1 MASELHAHRVTALT
15 VTPGYLR
22 SEAMLDQWGVTEEH
36 WRDAIAKDP
45 YFAESETPC
54 YVGRAV
60 AALAADPE
68 VSSKC
73 GGVFA
78 SWTLAKESGFTDL
91 DGRPSD
97 WGSFFPRKVREIIDQ
112 DTAPSPMELFAVRM
126 RLHQVERDP
135 SAAGEAQRLRAY
147 LDRHRAAAT
156 HGASSS

>member
-1 MASELHAHRVTALT
+1 MGRHRGALAGWDRKGP
-15 VTPGYLR
+15 VFRGI
-22 SEAMLDQWGVTEEH
+22 GN
-36 WRDAIAKDP
+36 
-45 YFAESETPC
+45 PC
-54 YVGRAV
+54 SAGRAV

-78 SWTLAKESGFTDL
+78 SWTLAKEYGFTDL
-91 DGRPSD
+91 DGRPPD

-112 DTAPSPMELFAVRM
+112 DTAPSPMKLFAVRM

-135 SAAGEAQRLRAY
+135 SAAGEAHRLCAY
-147 LDRHRAAAT
+147 LDRHRAAET